1 MPTERTLTVC
11 IDKWGGGAPKAN
23 REKSLKQAEKQR
35 GGVAINVL
43 HKLLSGYPFNV
54 CDLANFRELENPRI
68 GNYTYFVEMSTC
80 MHPCVAIGVALTLNN

>member
-1 MPTERTLTVC
+1 M
-11 IDKWGGGAPKAN
+11 
-23 REKSLKQAEKQR
+23 
-35 GGVAINVL
+35 L

-54 CDLANFRELENPRI
+54 YDLANFRELGNLRI